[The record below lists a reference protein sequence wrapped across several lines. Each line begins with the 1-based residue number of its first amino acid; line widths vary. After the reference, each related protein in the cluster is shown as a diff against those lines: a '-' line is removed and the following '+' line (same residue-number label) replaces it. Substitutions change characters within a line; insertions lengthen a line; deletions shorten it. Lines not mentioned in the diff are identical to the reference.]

1 MNRNDLDKKR
11 LGPCVAEIYTMAK
24 GPTTECYPQS
34 FETWRDRGVFAFY
47 NGEGNPPLTVIP
59 MDCYYISETD
69 LKRIVEKWSKG
80 LHGCW
85 YYIPKLT

>member
-1 MNRNDLDKKR
+1 MNRDDLDKKR

-59 MDCYYISETD
+59 MDCYYISETV
-69 LKRIVEKWSKG
+69 LKRIVEKWSK
-80 LHGCW
+80 
-85 YYIPKLT
+85 